1 MFKLKKYY
9 IIYIQ
14 VVLVSRKQE
23 LRLAN
28 YCRYPLLLIKQSC
41 ICLNFFYTS
50 CRFGGIKENS
60 GR

>member
-1 MFKLKKYY
+1 M
-9 IIYIQ
+9 YIQ